1 MKNILLTMAFITMVL
16 AGCTNNA
23 KKQDVSNVDSVAV
36 SSVVNDSVKDEKA
49 NVATEIDSASKQ
61 VDELVN
67 QL

>member
-1 MKNILLTMAFITMVL
+1 MKNVLFTMVFITMVL

-23 KKQDVSNVDSVAV
+23 KKQDVPNVDSVAV
-36 SSVVNDSVKDEKA
+36 SSAAGDSVKDEKA